1 MKKTALISILLL
13 ISASLCAQENLTPPY
28 LIPIVLFYATE
39 NTQSL
44 LSFQF
49 SAGFNLWAG
58 ERHINLREIWNNGD
72 IQIPEEVSRNSV
84 VTLYNG
90 KEYSV
95 DVVFLSLIWN
105 NASLSFGW
113 DSELFKK
120 LIHNNVHYVL
130 NDGSLPI
137 LDRPDRFYVEF
148 KIGQIDD
155 LF

>member
-1 MKKTALISILLL
+1 MY
-13 ISASLCAQENLTPPY
+13 SAFKYASFVLHRRRNRQKFLCTP
-28 LIPIVLFYATE
+28 ITLFYATE

-49 SAGFNLWAG
+49 SAGFNLWAE

-90 KEYSV
+90 KEYSA

-105 NASLSFGW
+105 NVSISAGW

-130 NDGSLPI
+130 NDGALPI
-137 LDRPDRFYVEF
+137 LDRPDRFYIEF